1 MSFEVILAAAR
12 NKPDET
18 ALNYNGYT
26 ITYAAFASAIYG
38 SIRALQKYDLPANHT
53 AVVQISN
60 LADSWV
66 VVLALQAL
74 GLTTVCLH
82 SADAMETLALQ
93 DIACLLTIE
102 REAAEHGLS
111 SIAGGSPVVETS
123 NPDYSVH
130 ALPDQSLLE
139 ALPQTGG
146 HIQYTSGTTG
156 TSKKLFFPAQS
167 QAARIAERIQ
177 YRDGQSEIV
186 CHCLYFG
193 QWTAI
198 GYRSP
203 LSTWQMGGCV
213 IFEQRPDWYRYFLHS
228 GMTEALLVPSM
239 VRRLLAYVTQS
250 QPEPPKPFL
259 LFVSGGFLP
268 FDVAKQIKTC
278 ITPILLDGYAASEVN
293 VPVLQSVVE
302 TPEDLRWLSRTG
314 LREVEIVDNAGEPC
328 PVGTEGQ
335 LRIKL
340 TELDS
345 HSYVDEEAATRDV
358 FRDGYFYP
366 GDMAVQREDDRIR
379 ILGRKTDVITSQGR
393 KRHVGPIEQSIQGA
407 LHIDAVC
414 IFSGLN
420 DAEKE
425 EVVVVL
431 ETEHWPEPERL
442 DKVRDSLQ
450 QEFEQV
456 KFVRMFPFPRSET
469 GMGKI
474 DRIAMRDLVFAQEKT
489 PH

>member
-1 MSFEVILAAAR
+1 VSFEVILAAAH

-38 SIRALQKYDLPANHT
+38 SMRALQKYNLPANHT

-82 SADAMETLALQ
+82 SADVMETLALQ

-111 SIAGGSPVVETS
+111 SIAGGSPVVVTS

-213 IFEQRPDWYRYFLHS
+213 VFEQRPDWYRYFLHS
-228 GMTEALLVPSM
+228 GITEALLVPSM
-239 VRRLLAYVTQS
+239 VRRLLTYVTQS
-250 QPEPPKPFL
+250 QPEPP
-259 LFVSGGFLP
+259 
-268 FDVAKQIKTC
+268 
-278 ITPILLDGYAASEVN
+278 
-293 VPVLQSVVE
+293 
-302 TPEDLRWLSRTG
+302 DLRWLSRTG
-314 LREVEIVDNAGEPC
+314 LREVEVVDNTGKPS

-345 HSYVDEEAATRDV
+345 HSYVNEEAATRDV

-425 EVVVVL
+425 EIVVVL

-442 DKVRDSLQ
+442 DKVRDSLK

-469 GMGKI
+469 GMGKV
-474 DRIAMRDLVFAQEKT
+474 DRIAMRDLVFAQENT
-489 PH
+489 SH